1 MRHAFQAWMH
11 SLRAAAGTGPLLA
24 SALFW
29 AMATSLLTAVIYLAA
44 AGAPWQ
50 NAALIPGMAAAL
62 LWLAVFVKV
71 ALASAEDLL
80 AFVGGLFILG
90 LFIELIVRLFV
101 H

>member
-1 MRHAFQAWMH
+1 MH

-24 SALFW
+24 SALLW
-29 AMATSLLTAVIYLAA
+29 AVLASLLTAVIYLAS

-71 ALASAEDLL
+71 ALSSAEDLL

-90 LFIELIVRLFV
+90 LFIELVFRIFLR
-101 H
+101 

>member
-1 MRHAFQAWMH
+1 MGHAFQAWMH

-24 SALFW
+24 SALLW
-29 AMATSLLTAVIYLAA
+29 AILASLLTALVYVAG

-62 LWLAVFVKV
+62 LWLTVFIKV
-71 ALASAEDLL
+71 ALSSAEDLL

-90 LFIELIVRLFV
+90 LFIELVFRIFL

>member
-11 SLRAAAGTGPLLA
+11 SLRAASGPGPLLA
-24 SALFW
+24 GALFW
-29 AMATSLLTAVIYLAA
+29 AILASLLSAVIHLAA

-71 ALASAEDLL
+71 ALSSAEDLL
-80 AFVGGLFILG
+80 AFVGGLFLLG
-90 LFIELIVRLFV
+90 LFIELLVRIFLR
-101 H
+101 